1 MSAKWP
7 ERFERI
13 AGDLPESGMLA
24 PADEVPYDTVKPASQ
39 GYVDR
44 DGVRIWYALWGTEG
58 PFAAYRR
65 SAGKPALGTLML
77 QFNWLLQPVAPFIA
91 NERGRATHPAF
102 AGWARSCSLSPLGN
116 IGQHSNHPA
125 VIEAREKIKQYG
137 AAAAGKLISLI
148 CSP

>member
-13 AGDLPESGMLA
+13 ASDLPESGMLA
-24 PADEVPYDTVKPASQ
+24 PADEVPLRHRQAREP
-39 GYVDR
+39 GLCR
-44 DGVRIWYALWGTEG
+44 PGRGPIWYALRGTEG

-65 SAGKPALGTLML
+65 SAAKPALGTLML
-77 QFNWLLQPVAPFIA
+77 QFDWLLQPVAPFIA
-91 NERGRATHPAF
+91 NERGRAAHPAF

-116 IGQHSNHPA
+116 IGHHSNHPA